1 MKKTQ
6 AGESAIMRTLRFTR
20 QLLTPAQKRQAIGII
35 LLSIITSFTEVLG
48 LATLVPIVMVCAEP
62 GGVFKH
68 KYFRVLY
75 EGLHFQSEPSF
86 IISLLVGIVVFFI
99 LKSLFAIWV
108 NYVQAR
114 FTSQIGRDV
123 IESQLHKH
131 MGLKFWRLNDLGSAK
146 LINSS
151 INIPNGYLHSLLRQL
166 VAMASEMVIA
176 LGILGG
182 LLAYNPELVVILA
195 VVLVPPMILTYRF
208 TRNKVQQM
216 QSRTN
221 ALWLVSLSYISD
233 LFAGFIELRLARR
246 QQNYMEGVL
255 RNQGEAY
262 SIDAVNNVYTQ
273 VPQKVIEL
281 TAILGVVVI
290 LLYSVLVNGVSANMI
305 GLVGAFAVAAYRLMP
320 SMNRILSSI
329 VTIKANQFILDDI
342 ESYRNA
348 ESQEPVHAVQQPLIF
363 KRSLEL
369 QNLTF
374 SFPGSGKPA
383 LSHLDIKIA
392 KGEKIGF
399 IGTSGSGKT
408 TLMNVL
414 LRFYTEDKGHILV
427 DGVPLDSQNIDGWH
441 RIVGYIKQDT
451 FLMQASIRDNITLGE
466 KDPDEQRL
474 TYAVEQASLSSVVQN
489 LEKGLDT
496 FIGERGS
503 KLSGG
508 QRQRIGIARA
518 LYKRAEV
525 LIMDEATSALDN
537 ETEREVNEAISKLS
551 QTNITILIVAHRLTT
566 LRECDRVY
574 ELSHG
579 ELIAEHQYEA
589 LLERIR

>member
-1 MKKTQ
+1 
-6 AGESAIMRTLRFTR
+6 MRTLRFTR
-20 QLLTPAQKRQAIGII
+20 KLLTPPQKRQAIGII

-48 LATLVPIVMVCAEP
+48 LATLVPVVMVCAEP
-62 GGVFKH
+62 GGVVKH

-75 EGLHFQSEPSF
+75 ETLHFQSERSF
-86 IISLLVGIVVFFI
+86 IVALLVAIVVFFI

-123 IESQLHKH
+123 IESQLYKH
-131 MGLKFWRLNDLGSAK
+131 MGLNFWRLNDLGSGK

-151 INIPNGYLHSLLRQL
+151 INMPNGYLHSLLRQL
-166 VAMASEMVIA
+166 VAMASEMIIA
-176 LGILGG
+176 LTILIG
-182 LLAYNPELVVILA
+182 LLAYNPQLVVILA

-208 TRNKVQQM
+208 TRHKVQQM
-216 QSRTN
+216 QSRIS
-221 ALWLVSLSYISD
+221 ALWPISLGYIGD
-233 LFAGFIELRLARR
+233 LFAGFIELKLARR
-246 QQNYMEGVL
+246 QQNYIEGVL

-262 SIDAVNNVYTQ
+262 SLDAVNTVYTQ
-273 VPQKVIEL
+273 IPQKVIEL

-290 LLYSVLVNGVSANMI
+290 LLYSVLVNGVSASMI

-329 VTIKANQFILDDI
+329 VTIKANQYILDDI
-342 ESYRNA
+342 ESYRDA
-348 ESQEPVHAVQQPLIF
+348 ESQEPVYKPQQPLEF
-363 KRSLEL
+363 KRALEL
-369 QNLTF
+369 QDMTF
-374 SFPGSGKPA
+374 SFPGSSQPA
-383 LSHLDIKIA
+383 LSHLSLRIA
-392 KGEKIGF
+392 KGEKVGF

-408 TLMNVL
+408 TLMNIL
-414 LRFYTEDKGHILV
+414 LRFYIEEKGCILV
-427 DGVPLDSQNIDGWH
+427 DGVPLGPQNIDSWH
-441 RIVGYIKQDT
+441 RMVGYIKQDT

-466 KDPDEQRL
+466 QNPDEERL
-474 TYAVEQASLSSVVQN
+474 AYAVEQASLSGVVQN
-489 LEKGLDT
+489 LEEGLDT

>member
-1 MKKTQ
+1 MKKTH
-6 AGESAIMRTLRFTR
+6 ASENAVMRTLHFTR
-20 QLLTPAQKRQAIGII
+20 QLLTPSQKKQAVGII

-68 KYFRVLY
+68 KYFRVVY
-75 EGLHFQSEPSF
+75 EGLHFQSERIF
-86 IISLLVGIVVFFI
+86 IIALLMGIVVFFI

-114 FTSQIGRDV
+114 FTSEIGRDV

-131 MGLKFWRLNDLGSAK
+131 MGLKFWRFNDLGPGK
-146 LINSS
+146 LANSS
-151 INIPNGYLHSLLRQL
+151 INMPNGYLHSLLRQL
-166 VAMASEMVIA
+166 VAMASELVIT
-176 LGILGG
+176 LTILVG
-182 LLAYNPELVVILA
+182 LLAYNSRLVVILA
-195 VVLVPPMILTYRF
+195 VVLVPPMMLTYRF
-208 TRNKVQQM
+208 TRGKVQQM
-216 QSRTN
+216 QSRISV
-221 ALWLVSLSYISD
+221 LWPISLSYIGD
-233 LFAGFIELRLARR
+233 LFLGFIELRLARR
-246 QQNYMEGVL
+246 QQNYIDGVL

-262 SIDAVNNVYTQ
+262 SLDAVNNVYGQ
-273 VPQKVIEL
+273 IPQKVIEL

-290 LLYSVLVNGVSANMI
+290 LLYSILVNGVSTNMI
-305 GLVGAFAVAAYRLMP
+305 GLIGAFAVAAYRLMP
-320 SMNRILSSI
+320 SMNRILSSV
-329 VTIKANQFILDDI
+329 VTIKANQYILDDI
-342 ESYRNA
+342 ESYRDA
-348 ESQEPVHAVQQPLIF
+348 ESQELVHPVQQPLVF
-363 KRSLEL
+363 TRSLEL
-369 QNLTF
+369 QNLTY
-374 SFPGSGKPA
+374 SFPGSTHPA

-414 LRFYTEDKGHILV
+414 LRFYTEQEGHVLV
-427 DGVPLDSQNIDGWH
+427 DGVPLSSENIDGWH
-441 RIVGYIKQDT
+441 RMVGYIKQDT
-451 FLMQASIRDNITLGE
+451 FLMHASVRDNITLGE
-466 KDPDEQRL
+466 QTPDEQRL
-474 TYAVEQASLSSVVQN
+474 AYAVEQASLSGVVQN
-489 LEKGLDT
+489 LEEGLDT

-518 LYKRAEV
+518 LYKQAEV